1 MSTHGERG
9 VWPQMGPP
17 VIRLLPQGD
26 KSSPGAAVHPDGW
39 IVVQIRWWWWWW
51 WGETVDGDIWVS
63 GLRGD
68 SMGQEGTCCRLAA
81 AALPPDL
88 THPRVC
94 LLLSLC
100 PGGM

>member
-1 MSTHGERG
+1 MQPTI
-9 VWPQMGPP
+9 QMGGSEL
-17 VIRLLPQGD
+17 RLGGGN
-26 KSSPGAAVHPDGW
+26 S
-39 IVVQIRWWWWWW
+39 
-51 WGETVDGDIWVS
+51 DIWVS

-68 SMGQEGTCCRLAA
+68 SMGQEGTCWRLAA

>member
-1 MSTHGERG
+1 
-9 VWPQMGPP
+9 MGPP
-17 VIRLLPQGD
+17 VIRRLPQGD
-26 KSSPGAAVHPDGW
+26 KSSLGAAVHPDGW
-39 IVVQIRWWWWWW
+39 IAAQI
-51 WGETVDGDIWVS
+51 GGGNGDIWVS

-68 SMGQEGTCCRLAA
+68 SVGQEGTCWRLAA

-88 THPRVC
+88 THPRVR